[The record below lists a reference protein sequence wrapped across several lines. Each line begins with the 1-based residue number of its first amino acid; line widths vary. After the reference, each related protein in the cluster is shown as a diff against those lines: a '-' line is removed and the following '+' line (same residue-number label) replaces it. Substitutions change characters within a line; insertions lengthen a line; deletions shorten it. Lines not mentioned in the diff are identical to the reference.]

1 MKIKV
6 VLASVAVV
14 AIAVVAFAFTS
25 KKPTSLV
32 TKYINE
38 NDISTSLIS
47 SLVPAELD
55 VAANWDGASVTIDG
69 SGSYLAAIDFNLDDV
84 NPANGGTDGDLTLAE
99 AVAAVR
105 QQYNTST
112 HTFNSFSFT
121 EGTATINIY
130 KKINP

>member
-25 KKPTSLV
+25 KKPTSMV

-38 NDISTSLIS
+38 DDISTSMIS
-47 SLVPAELD
+47 SLVPAELN
-55 VAANWDGASVTIDG
+55 VAANWDGSPVTIDG
-69 SGSYLAAIDFNLDDV
+69 SGSLLAAIDFNLDDV
-84 NPANGGTDGDLTLAE
+84 NPANGGADGDLTLQE
-99 AVAAVR
+99 AVDAVR
-105 QQYNTST
+105 NQYNTST
-112 HTFNSFSFT
+112 HNFNSYSFT

-130 KKINP
+130 KKVNP